1 MAIYGDGKHNENM
14 EYNAPKYVVTD
25 RTVYRTTHWTIE
37 THSEN
42 GDGEV
47 YYVQCQEGDM
57 YDTWIVQNDEETLD
71 NDTELAQELIER
83 CETYEDWYMDS
94 DEKDNNWGYDG
105 EGEAK

>member
-37 THSEN
+37 IHSEDGN
-42 GDGEV
+42 GDT

-57 YDTWIVQNDEETLD
+57 YDTWEINSD
-71 NDTELAQELIER
+71 NEGTIDIDTELGQELIER

-94 DEKDNNWGYDG
+94 DEKDN
-105 EGEAK
+105 E